1 MTTTLTLKT
10 PRLTAF
16 EQAIEQIHAKP
27 ERLLEFNAPV
37 AHLLQQLCDQWPA
50 LELILSDS
58 PRWSLYAGVHDDHEL
73 WRLGACEG
81 LDQAPVGYLAPA
93 YLNGYRWGRNS
104 ALNHDTLR
112 QEAFKPYVRGWTE
125 RDSSALEF

>member
-1 MTTTLTLKT
+1 MSTVALKT

-16 EQAIEQIHAKP
+16 EQAMEEIHSKP

-37 AHLLQQLCDQWPA
+37 AHLLQRLCDQWGD
-50 LELILSDS
+50 LEIELSDS
-58 PRWSLYAGVHDDHEL
+58 PSWSLYAGCNSDEQLWEL
-73 WRLGACEG
+73 GRCDGEASN
-81 LDQAPVGYLAPA
+81 PVGYLAPA
-93 YLNGYRWGRNS
+93 YLNGYRWGRN
-104 ALNHDTLR
+104 TLR

>member
-1 MTTTLTLKT
+1 MSTVALKT

-16 EQAIEQIHAKP
+16 EQAMEQIHSKP
-27 ERLLEFNAPV
+27 ERLLEFNAIV
-37 AHLLQQLCDQWPA
+37 AHLLQRLCDQWPD
-50 LELILSDS
+50 LELSLSDS
-58 PRWSLYAGVHDDHEL
+58 PSWSLYAGVNDDHEL

-81 LDQAPVGYLAPA
+81 HDQAPVGYLAPA